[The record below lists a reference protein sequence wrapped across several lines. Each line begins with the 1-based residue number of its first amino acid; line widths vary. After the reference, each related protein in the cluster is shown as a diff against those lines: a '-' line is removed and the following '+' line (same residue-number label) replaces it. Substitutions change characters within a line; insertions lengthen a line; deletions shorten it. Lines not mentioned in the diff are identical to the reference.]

1 MWETQWK
8 LHCYPHDCSVRQKIT
23 HCKILSQ
30 KNEGQGP
37 FGNILWVERWEV
49 RTSINLR
56 CEPEKIDMMFI
67 CPPSRSAR
75 VCWVM
80 ALFTNPFSAWS
91 IRSRHAWVCI
101 MISRILDHDLG
112 TGDAARGRGTVR
124 FMAYI
129 WECSW
134 WIHTRTF
141 WCWLQCSLWNK
152 YDGYCYNM
160 NPSQRRANCIYDQP
174 RIDLPIG
181 NHVMNTYFGQ
191 SKWVMLHSDHS
202 SDPVGLRLKSNQKWW
217 SLIAH
222 HVSTFP
228 SSTK

>member
-8 LHCYPHDCSVRQKIT
+8 LYRYPHDCSVRQKIT

-49 RTSINLR
+49 RSSINLR

-134 WIHTRTF
+134 WIHT
-141 WCWLQCSLWNK
+141 
-152 YDGYCYNM
+152 
-160 NPSQRRANCIYDQP
+160 
-174 RIDLPIG
+174 
-181 NHVMNTYFGQ
+181 
-191 SKWVMLHSDHS
+191 
-202 SDPVGLRLKSNQKWW
+202 
-217 SLIAH
+217 
-222 HVSTFP
+222 STFGADCNVHCEI
-228 SSTK
+228 STMDIATIWIHHKDELTAFTTSPE